1 MKKLIL
7 SILVFTLVFAV
18 GCAGDQ
24 TTWDKV
30 EDEGK
35 LTIGMSA
42 DYKPFEYTDENGEIV
57 GFDADIAKAIGEKLG
72 VEVEFVDT
80 AFSGLI
86 PGLKS
91 NKYDLIMSAM
101 TITEKRAKAVDFTD
115 QYFNAGQVVAVMDD
129 NNNIKGVEDLKG
141 KKVGV
146 QLGTTGD
153 LEVSEMENIEKIKRY
168 EKIPQAFI
176 DLRNGRVDAIVNDL
190 PVTAAYIMKHPEVK
204 MVGEPFTSEHY
215 GIAARPGDEELLKK
229 VNGALKEL
237 KEDGTYDEVYNKW
250 FKQ

>member
-7 SILVFTLVFAV
+7 SVLVLTLLFAV
-18 GCAGDQ
+18 GCAGDK

-57 GFDADIAKAIGEKLG
+57 GFDVDVAKAIGDKLG

-101 TITEKRAKAVDFTD
+101 TITEKREKAVDFTD

-129 NNNIKGVEDLKG
+129 NNNIKSIEDLNG

-153 LEVSEMENIEKIKRY
+153 LEVSEMDNIGEVKRY
-168 EKIPQAFI
+168 DKIPQAFI
-176 DLRNGRVDAIVNDL
+176 DLKNGRINAVVNDL

-204 MVGEPFTSEHY
+204 IVGEPFTTEHY

-229 VNGALKEL
+229 INGALKEV

-250 FKQ
+250 FKK